1 MVEKATLG
9 VIIAIS
15 LVLAL
20 SFKDLM
26 TIKMANASSDEDNK
40 AAKRANDPEAF
51 GEPVTTDSTFN
62 AKDNNVDTDDFGD
75 VDSDRLDRDDAD
87 SEGGEQ
93 VAKQIPKLKIKSN
106 VQTIKFLFW

>member
-9 VIIAIS
+9 VLIAVS
-15 LVLAL
+15 LVPAL

-26 TIKMANASSDEDNK
+26 TIKMASASDEDNK
-40 AAKRANDPEAF
+40 GKSLNTKPGSEGF
-51 GEPVTTDSTFN
+51 GEPVVTADATST
-62 AKDNNVDTDDFGD
+62 AESKTIDDEFGD

-87 SEGGEQ
+87 SEQ
-93 VAKQIPKLKIKSN
+93 VAKKIPKLKIKSN

>member
-26 TIKMANASSDEDNK
+26 TIKMANASSDEDTK
-40 AAKRANDPEAF
+40 AAKRSNDQEAF

-62 AKDNNVDTDDFGD
+62 AKNVDTDDFGD

-87 SEGGEQ
+87 SEGEQ
-93 VAKQIPKLKIKSN
+93 VAKKIPKLKIKSN